1 MWTPTSGTQADG
13 MNSHIAFGDPSA
25 TMLQIYLDSTL
36 QRTRKDLY
44 RRQRRYQRGA
54 KLRKILG

>member
-1 MWTPTSGTQADG
+1 MCGPTSDAHGDG

-25 TMLQIYLDSTL
+25 TMLQMYLDSTM
-36 QRTRKDLY
+36 QRTRKDL
-44 RRQRRYQRGA
+44 RRSQRRYQRGA